1 VRYALYVV
9 VVLASATLAGCA
21 AAHGP
26 VVDTGSKPAG
36 VGGTISGTVTAS
48 GTAPVVGRRVTAIN
62 TESGARFE
70 AVTATNGGYTIK
82 VPVGKYRM
90 EVELRANETLA
101 TQPDETEVNTSDLDP
116 DRDFVITVKAPGSA
130 RAPRF

>member
-1 VRYALYVV
+1 MVMA
-9 VVLASATLAGCA
+9 ACA

-36 VGGTISGTVTAS
+36 VGGTISGMVTAS
-48 GTAPVVGRRVTAIN
+48 GTTPVPGRRVTAIN
-62 TESGARFE
+62 VESGARFE

-82 VPVGKYRM
+82 VPTGKYRL

-101 TQPDETEVNTSDLDP
+101 ETPAETEVNASDLDP
-116 DRDFVITVKAPGSA
+116 DRDFVITVKLPGAP
-130 RAPRF
+130 APRS